1 MAEINAE
8 ADERLSAKVSELIN
22 RCDVLIEKVDTD
34 MQGKVEAVE
43 ELTNETE
50 IIKNETASILETF
63 KEKLALGEYKG
74 EKGDTGEKGE
84 KGDKGDTG
92 EKGDKGDI
100 GDFTHLL
107 PLSIS
112 MGGTGADTV
121 DIARENLMINNV
133 DNTKDI
139 DKPISTAMQNAL
151 NMKQDVGD
159 YATNEALNQGLDS
172 KQPVGDYATNEAL
185 NQGLASKQPVG
196 DYATNQALQNGLNSK
211 QPKGNYLTSADIK
224 NKAPIPTT
232 KSGVG
237 QIHRITKNDVNSTI
251 LPAGGTWLVYRL
263 LISSATYSVS
273 DVYIDLYVGGSNVKY
288 NHYSVLTNGFAWR
301 IA

>member
-43 ELTNETE
+43 ELNNETE
-50 IIKNETASILETF
+50 IIKNETATILETF

-107 PLSIS
+107 PLSIAN
-112 MGGTGADTV
+112 GGTGADTV

-196 DYATNQALQNGLNSK
+196 NYATNQALQNGLNSK
-211 QPKGNYLTSADIK
+211 LNITGGTINGSLNVTGNLTNAGTYLMPRPDSKRIH
-224 NKAPIPTT
+224 NKPTISGTIP
-232 KSGVG
+232 S
-237 QIHRITKNDVNSTI
+237 
-251 LPAGGTWLVYRL
+251 GGTWLG
-263 LISSATYSVS
+263 ITYLHNDGIPFIRVFLMAGGTTTNIIGS
-273 DVYIDLYVGGSNVKY
+273 YI
-288 NHYSVLTNGFAWR
+288 R

>member
-50 IIKNETASILETF
+50 IIKNETATILETF

-92 EKGDKGDI
+92 EKGDI

-151 NMKQDVGD
+151 NGKQPIGD
-159 YATNEALNQGLDS
+159 YATN
-172 KQPVGDYATNEAL
+172 KAL

-196 DYATNQALQNGLNSK
+196 DYATNQALQQGLSTK
-211 QPKGNYLTSADIK
+211 QPKGSYLTNADIK
-224 NKAPIPTT
+224 NKAPMPTT

-237 QIHRITKNDVNSTI
+237 QIHRISHNVVNSTI
-251 LPAGGTWLVYRL
+251 LPAGGTWLVFRL
-263 LISSATYSVS
+263 LISSAAMYVS
-273 DVYIDLYVGGSNVKY
+273 DVYIDLYVGGSNVDY
-288 NHYSVLTNGFAWR
+288 GHYSVLTLGFAWR

>member
-1 MAEINAE
+1 MALTLTATGLEMLQKLQTEEVSNIEFTKIAIGDGEWTKDEINLGINTLKNPRIETGVSGKKTELRGENTIVVLSGTLRNENITTSFYVREVGLYARYNDSE
-8 ADERLSAKVSELIN
+8 VLYSFDIVPIDEIPQAIIQSNVVPQNIPIILDTAISNISA
-22 RCDVLIEKVDTD
+22 VDITITND
-34 MQGKVEAVE
+34 IHFVIKKEFDEYKNLTTSKLE
-43 ELTNETE
+43 E
-50 IIKNETASILETF
+50 I
-63 KEKLALGEYKG
+63 KLAL
-74 EKGDTGEKGE
+74 DT
-84 KGDKGDTG
+84 
-92 EKGDKGDI
+92 
-100 GDFTHLL
+100 
-107 PLSIS
+107 
-112 MGGTGADTV
+112 
-121 DIARENLMINNV
+121 
-133 DNTKDI
+133 
-139 DKPISTAMQNAL
+139 
-151 NMKQDVGD
+151 
-159 YATNEALNQGLDS
+159 
-172 KQPVGDYATNEAL
+172 
-185 NQGLASKQPVG
+185 KQPVG